1 MSKQSIKASVLEN
14 FRDVKAHYLVNPVI
28 WLMAIGLAVMFLPTI
43 YGLYAVNGLWLDDQ
57 HSHGPIILGIS
68 LWLLWKRWGETP
80 DLDDLTPSPVFAW
93 LCLIIAGLLYV
104 PGRALDIIYFETG
117 AFVWALTGMILM
129 VGGVKLLS
137 TLKFPLFFML
147 FMIPLPNTLIG
158 PLTGAMKIAVSAAT
172 VTLLGWAD
180 LPVARS
186 GVVISLGQY
195 QLLVADACSG
205 MRTLFMLEAL
215 GVLYL
220 NLVHYSS
227 RLRNIVLPILIIPI
241 SFTANVVRVVILS
254 LITYY
259 LGNEAGQ
266 GFLHGF
272 AGMILFLAGLLMMLG
287 ADNLLRLL
295 SAKINAR

>member
-1 MSKQSIKASVLEN
+1 MSQQSISVGFLEN
-14 FRDVKAHYLVNPVI
+14 FRKVKAHSFANPII
-28 WLMAIGLAVMFLPTI
+28 WLIVTGLAVMFFPTI

-57 HSHGPIILGIS
+57 HSHGPIILAIS
-68 LWLLWKRWGETP
+68 LWLLWKRWHETP
-80 DLDDLTPSPVFAW
+80 DLSDLTPSPELAW

-129 VGGVKLLS
+129 VGGTRLFGI
-137 TLKFPLFFML
+137 LKFPIFFML

-172 VTLLGWAD
+172 VTILAWGD
-180 LPVARS
+180 LPVART
-186 GVVISLGQY
+186 GVIISLGQY

-220 NLVHYSS
+220 NIVHYSS

-241 SFTANVVRVVILS
+241 SFTANVVRVIILS

-259 LGNEAGQ
+259 LGSEAGQ

-272 AGMILFLAGLLMMLG
+272 AGMVLFLAGLLMMLG

-295 SAKINAR
+295 SAKLNAR